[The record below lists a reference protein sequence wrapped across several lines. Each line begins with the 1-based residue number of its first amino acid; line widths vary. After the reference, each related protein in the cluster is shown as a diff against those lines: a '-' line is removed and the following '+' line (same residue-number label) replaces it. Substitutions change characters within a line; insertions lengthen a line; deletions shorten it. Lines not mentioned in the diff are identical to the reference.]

1 MKINVKD
8 KSTGATKVAVYIV
21 KPIWNMTDDE
31 MIEALDLKN
40 KVLDYHYSLEQEYK
54 KVDDIYS
61 DEIVEYVAELLYDYC
76 YSSKFDGYKD
86 IAKRLMGKIEDEVV
100 EEIYE
105 FQISSLMMFYRSF
118 SFFLQ
123 LAWQFVLYV

>member
-31 MIEALDLKN
+31 LIEALDLKN

-61 DEIVEYVAELLYDYC
+61 DEIVEYVADLLYDYC
-76 YSSKFDGYKD
+76 QSSEFDGYEE

-105 FQISSLMMFYRSF
+105 RDENAREWADVVREAQMGRY
-118 SFFLQ
+118 
-123 LAWQFVLYV
+123 

>member
-8 KSTGATKVAVYIV
+8 KSTGTTKVDVHRI

-31 MIEALDLKN
+31 LIEALDLKYEL
-40 KVLDYHYSLEQEYK
+40 LDYHYKVEQEYK

-61 DEIVEYVAELLYDYC
+61 DEIVEYVADLLYDYC
-76 YSSKFDGYKD
+76 HSSEFDGYEE
-86 IAKRLMGKIEDEVV
+86 IAKRLMDKIRDRLV

-105 FQISSLMMFYRSF
+105 RDEDARRMADEVREARMGRY
-118 SFFLQ
+118 
-123 LAWQFVLYV
+123 

>member
-31 MIEALDLKN
+31 LIEALDLKN

-76 YSSKFDGYKD
+76 YSSKFDGYEE

-105 FQISSLMMFYRSF
+105 RDENAREWADEVREARMGKY
-118 SFFLQ
+118 
-123 LAWQFVLYV
+123 

>member
-8 KSTGATKVAVYIV
+8 KSTGATEVAVRRV
-21 KPIWNMTDDE
+21 KPIWNMSDDE
-31 MIEALDLKN
+31 LIKALDLKN
-40 KVLDYHYSLEQEYK
+40 EVLKYHYEVEQEYK

-76 YSSKFDGYKD
+76 QSPEFDEYGE

-100 EEIYE
+100 EQIYE
-105 FQISSLMMFYRSF
+105 WDEDAREEYEERYEAMKGEY
-118 SFFLQ
+118 
-123 LAWQFVLYV
+123 

>member
-8 KSTGATKVAVYIV
+8 KSTGATKVAVRVV

-31 MIEALDLKN
+31 LIKALDLKN
-40 KVLDYHYSLEQEYK
+40 EVLDYHYNMEQEYK

-61 DEIVEYVAELLYDYC
+61 DDIVEYVAELLYEYC
-76 YSSKFDGYKD
+76 QSSEFDGYEE

-105 FQISSLMMFYRSF
+105 RDENAREWSDVVREAQMGRY
-118 SFFLQ
+118 
-123 LAWQFVLYV
+123 

>member
-8 KSTGATKVAVYIV
+8 KSTGATKVAVHRV
-21 KPIWNMTDDE
+21 NPIWNMTDNE
-31 MIEALDLKN
+31 LIEALDLKN
-40 KVLDYHYSLEQEYK
+40 EVLDYHYKLEQEYK

-76 YSSKFDGYKD
+76 YSSKFGGYED
-86 IAKRLMGKIEDEVV
+86 IAKRLMEKIEDEVV

-105 FQISSLMMFYRSF
+105 RDENAREWADEVREARMGRY
-118 SFFLQ
+118 
-123 LAWQFVLYV
+123 

>member
-8 KSTGATKVAVYIV
+8 KSTGATKVAVRVV

-31 MIEALDLKN
+31 LIKALDLKN
-40 KVLDYHYSLEQEYK
+40 EVLDYHYNLEQEYK

-61 DEIVEYVAELLYDYC
+61 DEIVEYVAELLYEYC
-76 YSSKFDGYKD
+76 QSSEFDGYEE
-86 IAKRLMGKIEDEVV
+86 IAKRLMSKIEDEVV

-105 FQISSLMMFYRSF
+105 RDENAREWADVVREAEMGRY
-118 SFFLQ
+118 
-123 LAWQFVLYV
+123 

>member
-8 KSTGATKVAVYIV
+8 KSTGATKVAVRVV

-31 MIEALDLKN
+31 LIEALDLKN

-61 DEIVEYVAELLYDYC
+61 DEILEYVADLLYDYC
-76 YSSKFDGYKD
+76 QSPEFDGYEE
-86 IAKRLMGKIEDEVV
+86 IAKRLMDKIEDEVV
-100 EEIYE
+100 EEINERDENAREWADEAREAEMGRY
-105 FQISSLMMFYRSF
+105 
-118 SFFLQ
+118 
-123 LAWQFVLYV
+123 

>member
-8 KSTGATKVAVYIV
+8 KSTGATKVAVRVV

-31 MIEALDLKN
+31 LIEALDLK
-40 KVLDYHYSLEQEYK
+40 KEILDYHYSAEQEYK

-61 DEIVEYVAELLYDYC
+61 DEIVEYVAGLLYEYC
-76 YSSKFDGYKD
+76 QSSEFDGYEE

-105 FQISSLMMFYRSF
+105 RDENAREWADVVREAEVGRY
-118 SFFLQ
+118 
-123 LAWQFVLYV
+123 